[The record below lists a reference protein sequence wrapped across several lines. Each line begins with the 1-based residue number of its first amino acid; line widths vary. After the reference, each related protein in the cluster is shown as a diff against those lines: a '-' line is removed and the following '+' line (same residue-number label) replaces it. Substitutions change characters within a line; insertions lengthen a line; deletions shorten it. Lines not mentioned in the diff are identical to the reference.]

1 MSDAHTSATQGKWI
15 WYELMTT
22 DADASKAFY
31 DAVVGWNIQT
41 THGDSNDYG
50 FLVNT
55 DGTMSGGLLHLT
67 QEMRDHGARPIWLG
81 YIAVDDV
88 DAMLPKIEAAGG
100 KTLMPPRDIE
110 MAGRIAMVADCCGAP
125 FYIMAPKPMPGME
138 DAESTAFSPTKI
150 GSCAWNE
157 LVAGNQANAIAFYT
171 SLFGWTEPREPMDMG
186 EMGEYKF
193 IAHNGVDIGAIM
205 QKPPQMPVP
214 MWNHYFRVPSI
225 DAARAAVEA
234 NGGTVMMGPHEVPGG
249 DWIIQGMDPQGA
261 MFALV
266 GGK

>member
-1 MSDAHTSATQGKWI
+1 
-15 WYELMTT
+15 
-22 DADASKAFY
+22 
-31 DAVVGWNIQT
+31 
-41 THGDSNDYG
+41 
-50 FLVNT
+50 
-55 DGTMSGGLLHLT
+55 
-67 QEMRDHGARPIWLG
+67 
-81 YIAVDDV
+81 
-88 DAMLPKIEAAGG
+88 
-100 KTLMPPRDIE
+100 
-110 MAGRIAMVADCCGAP
+110 
-125 FYIMAPKPMPGME
+125 MPGME

-171 SLFGWTEPREPMDMG
+171 GLFGWTEPRDPMDMG

-193 IAHNGVDIGAIM
+193 IAHNDVDIGAIM

-249 DWIIQGMDPQGA
+249 DWIIQGTDPQGA

-266 GGK
+266 GAK